1 VDPEYARRY
10 RELYER
16 HWWWRA
22 REEFVLETVRRH
34 LPAGGSRSILDV
46 GCGDGLLF
54 DRLAAFGEVQGVESD
69 ASLIGPA
76 NPHRHRIHVGPFDA
90 SFAPGKRYG
99 LILMLDVLE
108 HLPDPAGA
116 LRRAVDLLEPDG
128 LLVVTVPAFRLLW
141 TTHDDLNHHFT
152 RYTKHRFAVLARA
165 AGVRVIR
172 AAYFFHWLFPAKLVT
187 RLIEG
192 VAHPRPSSP
201 RVPARWI
208 NEPLYRLSRLEQRL
222 LTPLGLPFGSSL
234 LAVGR
239 RPSSTGAAARLS

>member
-22 REEFVLETVRRH
+22 REQFVLEVVRRQ
-34 LPAGGSRSILDV
+34 LPAGAPRSILDV

-54 DRLAAFGEVQGVESD
+54 DRLAEFGEVQGVESD
-69 ASLIGPA
+69 PSLVGSA
-76 NPHRHRIHVGPFDA
+76 NPHRHRIHIGPFDA
-90 SFAPGKRYG
+90 SFAPGKRYS
-99 LILMLDVLE
+99 LILMLDVIE
-108 HLPDPAGA
+108 HLPDPASA

-128 LLVVTVPAFRLLW
+128 LLVVTVPAFLLLW

-152 RYTKHRFAVLARA
+152 RYTRHRFAMLARA

-172 AAYFFHWLFPAKLVT
+172 AEYFFHWLFPAKLAA
-187 RLIEG
+187 RLGEA
-192 VAHPRPSSP
+192 VLHPRPAPP
-201 RVPARWI
+201 RIPPSWI
-208 NEPLYRLSRLEQRL
+208 NEWLFRLSRLEQRL

-234 LAVGR
+234 LVVGR
-239 RPSSTGAAARLS
+239 RPTATPAAARPS

>member
-1 VDPEYARRY
+1 VDPEYAQRY

-22 REEFVLETVRRH
+22 REQFVLETVRRH
-34 LPAGGSRSILDV
+34 LPTGGRGAILDV

-54 DRLAAFGEVQGVESD
+54 DRLAEFGEVQGVESD
-69 ASLIGPA
+69 PSLVGPA
-76 NPHRHRIHVGPFDA
+76 SPHRDRIHVGPFDA

-99 LILMLDVLE
+99 LILMLDVIE

-141 TTHDDLNHHFT
+141 TTHDDLNHHYT
-152 RYTKHRFAVLARA
+152 RYTRHRFAVLARA

-192 VAHPRPSSP
+192 VARPRPSSP
-201 RVPARWI
+201 RVPPRWV
-208 NEPLYRLSRLEQRL
+208 NETLYGLSRLEQRL
-222 LTPLGLPFGSSL
+222 LGRLGVPFGSSL
-234 LAVGR
+234 LVVGR
-239 RPSSTGAAARLS
+239 RLASTDPMGHLN